1 MQARSRVSLADEAT
15 VDTGRLIGC
24 NEHANVPD
32 GESNSWFRQCA
43 LFGIANGSHLSPMI
57 IGKKHWQFGP

>member
-24 NEHANVPD
+24 NEHANVARR
-32 GESNSWFRQCA
+32 GEAIPGS
-43 LFGIANGSHLSPMI
+43 ANVPYSESQTDRTCRP
-57 IGKKHWQFGP
+57 

>member
-32 GESNSWFRQCA
+32 GERQF
-43 LFGIANGSHLSPMI
+43 LVPPMCPI
-57 IGKKHWQFGP
+57 PNRTCRP

>member
-24 NEHANVPD
+24 NGHANVPD
-32 GESNSWFRQCA
+32 AESIVSGGEIQS
-43 LFGIANGSHLSPMI
+43 LPFGG
-57 IGKKHWQFGP
+57 

>member
-24 NEHANVPD
+24 NGHSQHRV
-32 GESNSWFRQCA
+32 
-43 LFGIANGSHLSPMI
+43 LSSPAPSLTSSLS
-57 IGKKHWQFGP
+57 KFLAS